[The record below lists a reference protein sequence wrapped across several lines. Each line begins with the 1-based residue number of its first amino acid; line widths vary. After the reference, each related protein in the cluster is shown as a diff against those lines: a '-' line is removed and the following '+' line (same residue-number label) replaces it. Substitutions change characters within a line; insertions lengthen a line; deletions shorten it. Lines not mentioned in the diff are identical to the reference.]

1 MNLHMVNLLLE
12 HGQHGGML
20 RGVSTGLCG
29 DSWRYTLV
37 FFCDWCVSIVI
48 TIASPVA
55 ITMHRLFMNCWKA
68 TAQTSCFG

>member
-1 MNLHMVNLLLE
+1 MSLHMVNLLLE
-12 HGQHGGML
+12 HVQHGGML

-37 FFCDWCVSIVI
+37 FFCDCCVSIVI

-55 ITMHRLFMNCWKA
+55 ITMH
-68 TAQTSCFG
+68 